1 MQAALLAVV
10 RPGNTPHGYNLTFA
24 FPMLMFIIIAGAL
37 FLRFRGAHKVPG
49 HAAITASGWAGVD
62 GAGTVNS
69 GAAPVDAA
77 VGSEIG
83 ATPGDAAK
91 ATATATAD
99 AGEPAAM
106 VDAEQARPADKST
119 EDGE

>member
-1 MQAALLAVV
+1 
-10 RPGNTPHGYNLTFA
+10 
-24 FPMLMFIIIAGAL
+24 MLMFIIIAGAL

-49 HAAITASGWAGVD
+49 HAAITARGWAGVD

-77 VGSEIG
+77 IGPETG
-83 ATPGDAAK
+83 ATPGDAET

-99 AGEPAAM
+99 AGEQAAT
-106 VDAEQARPADKST
+106 VDTEQARPADKST

>member
-1 MQAALLAVV
+1 
-10 RPGNTPHGYNLTFA
+10 
-24 FPMLMFIIIAGAL
+24 MLMFIIIAGAL

-77 VGSEIG
+77 VGPETG
-83 ATPGDAAK
+83 ATPGDAA
-91 ATATATAD
+91 TATAMAD
-99 AGEPAAM
+99 AGEPAAT
-106 VDAEQARPADKST
+106 VDTEQARPADKST

>member
-1 MQAALLAVV
+1 
-10 RPGNTPHGYNLTFA
+10 
-24 FPMLMFIIIAGAL
+24 MLMFIIIAGAL

-49 HAAITASGWAGVD
+49 HGAITASGWAGAD

-77 VGSEIG
+77 IGPETG
-83 ATPGDAAK
+83 ATPGDAET

-99 AGEPAAM
+99 AGEPAAT
-106 VDAEQARPADKST
+106 VDTEQARPADKST

>member
-1 MQAALLAVV
+1 MHAALLAVV

-49 HAAITASGWAGVD
+49 HGAITASGWAGVD

-69 GAAPVDAA
+69 GAAPVDASVRPEA
-77 VGSEIG
+77 G
-83 ATPGDAAK
+83 ATPGDA

-99 AGEPAAM
+99 AGEPAAT
-106 VDAEQARPADKST
+106 VDTEQARPADKST

>member
-24 FPMLMFIIIAGAL
+24 FPMLMFIIVAGAL

-49 HAAITASGWAGVD
+49 HAAITSSGWAGVD

-69 GAAPVDAA
+69 GAAPADASA
-77 VGSEIG
+77 GPETG
-83 ATPGDAAK
+83 ATPGDAA
-91 ATATATAD
+91 AATAD
-99 AGEPAAM
+99 AGQPAAT
-106 VDAEQARPADKST
+106 VDTEQARPADKST

>member
-1 MQAALLAVV
+1 
-10 RPGNTPHGYNLTFA
+10 
-24 FPMLMFIIIAGAL
+24 MLMFIIIAGAL

-62 GAGTVNS
+62 GAGTVNT

-77 VGSEIG
+77 VGPETG
-83 ATPGDAAK
+83 ATPGDA
-91 ATATATAD
+91 ATATAD

>member
-24 FPMLMFIIIAGAL
+24 FPMLMFIIVAGAL

-49 HAAITASGWAGVD
+49 HAAITTSGWAGAD

-69 GAAPVDAA
+69 GAAPADASA
-77 VGSEIG
+77 GPETG
-83 ATPGDAAK
+83 ATPGDAT
-91 ATATATAD
+91 TATATAD
-99 AGEPAAM
+99 AGEQAAT
-106 VDAEQARPADKST
+106 VDTEQAQPADKST